1 MGVGRRRP
9 FRLSGGEIRR
19 EEVRSKLRILSLS
32 LDRENRGKKTE
43 KKREKNRGLLK
54 KTRPRIFFFLL
65 CFVCCRRIV
74 TSSSRSFSLPHQI
87 KEKKKIKRNT
97 RQLSPS
103 PQETP

>member
-1 MGVGRRRP
+1 MG
-9 FRLSGGEIRR
+9 RLSSGGEIRR

-32 LDRENRGKKTE
+32 IVKIEEKKTE

-87 KEKKKIKRNT
+87 KEKQKGEVITKNEKATEQNHF
-97 RQLSPS
+97 
-103 PQETP
+103 